1 MYDND
6 VLRKKVKKLN
16 KDLVLITF
24 DVIEECLCESFD
36 VVEKNNLSHKRRTAP
51 KSLK

>member
-1 MYDND
+1 M
-6 VLRKKVKKLN
+6 KEGKKLN
-16 KDLVLITF
+16 KELLLITF

-36 VVEKNNLSHKRRTAP
+36 VVEKNNLSHKRRKSP